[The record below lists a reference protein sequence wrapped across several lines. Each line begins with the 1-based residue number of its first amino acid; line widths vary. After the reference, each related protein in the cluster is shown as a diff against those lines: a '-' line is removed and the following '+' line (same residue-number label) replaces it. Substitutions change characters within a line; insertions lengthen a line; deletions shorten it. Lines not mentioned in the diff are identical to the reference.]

1 MSTIDAPDGQRGTV
15 ATAKLLAT
23 VPSGTASKSVTLPSN
38 ARNLIVLMPQSASA
52 YVPTVTGSTSGMKY
66 PGTLL
71 PVGAFE
77 TADECY
83 VTLVWPAVD
92 AVVDVT
98 LDGTPAVDWYIL
110 ADNADRVTT
119 ELTLRSAM
127 GGTGVSKP
135 IDGILVMGSDGTD
148 AYNLRTD
155 TSGSQFT
162 VPQVPGTASGDH
174 PTTEVSV
181 DGFSYS
187 SSPTTLLGPPGAGKR
202 YRIFGITL
210 STAATGLVPL
220 VEDVTSG
227 TVLCI
232 VVGPGT
238 VTAPIP
244 PQGYPVSEN
253 GAVDGSGLAG
263 TGTSYGVIYYTTET
277 V

>member
-1 MSTIDAPDGQRGTV
+1 MSTSDAPDGQRGTV

-23 VPSGTASKSVTLPSN
+23 VPSGTASKSVTVPSN

-148 AYNLRTD
+148 AYNVRTD
-155 TSGSQFT
+155 TSGRQFT

-174 PTTEVSV
+174 PATEITVTGASATVSET
-181 DGFSYS
+181 F
-187 SSPTTLLGPPGAGKR
+187 LGKLASTQR
-202 YRIFGITL
+202 YRIFGARVCPESS
-210 STAATGLVPL
+210 STAIGYLGP
-220 VEDVTSG
+220 TSG
-227 TVLCI
+227 GAFYHGGEGATDYVSY
-232 VVGPGT
+232 T
-238 VTAPIP
+238 N
-244 PQGYPVSEN
+244 QGYVLPAGDGVNWEIES
-253 GAVDGSGLAG
+253 GSGSVFVMLQ
-263 TGTSYGVIYYTTET
+263 YVVET